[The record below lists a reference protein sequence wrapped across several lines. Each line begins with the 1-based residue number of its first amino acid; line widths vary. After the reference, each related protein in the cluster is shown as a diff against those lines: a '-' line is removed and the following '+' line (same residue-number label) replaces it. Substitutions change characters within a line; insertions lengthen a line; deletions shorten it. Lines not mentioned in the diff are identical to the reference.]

1 MSATA
6 VVTYAGCP
14 TAAAV
19 GRGLRRSDADI
30 LGWVR
35 PWAARMPAEVMS
47 QWDAAPRGRAAG
59 ADDRH
64 ADEPR
69 RAGRPPPVV
78 PPPRGRKYGT
88 GPGRWVY

>member
-35 PWAARMPAEVMS
+35 P
-47 QWDAAPRGRAAG
+47 
-59 ADDRH
+59 
-64 ADEPR
+64 
-69 RAGRPPPVV
+69 
-78 PPPRGRKYGT
+78 
-88 GPGRWVY
+88 